1 MGKVEAGKLDLES
14 RPFNLNDLS
23 SDARLFST
31 AASKKGLDFVE
42 EIDRFSTEVLGDMPR
57 LRQVLTNLL
66 SNAVKFTKKGSITLR
81 VKKLSEDD
89 KSIKVR
95 WEVQDTGV
103 GIKREAI
110 SSLFKPF
117 HQADVSTSRQFG
129 GTGLGLSISKNLIE
143 LMGGSISL
151 TSDYGVGTKMAVEL
165 RLEKASDNSLSQ
177 GSTNL
182 PKAVQDVSDV
192 IKESTWVLVVDD
204 NELNRSIIARLLT
217 KSEFSFFLFVLR
229 FSRSV
234 SY

>member
-1 MGKVEAGKLDLES
+1 MGKVEAGKLDLEC
-14 RPFNLNDLS
+14 RPFNLNELS

-31 AASKKGLDFVE
+31 AASKKGLKFVE
-42 EIDRFSTEVLGDMPR
+42 EIDKFSPEVLGDMPR

-81 VKKLSEDD
+81 VKKLAEDD

-151 TSDYGVGTKMAVEL
+151 TSDYGVGTKMTVEL
-165 RLEKASDNSLSQ
+165 KLEKACEDSLNQAS
-177 GSTNL
+177 SSV
-182 PKAVQDVSDV
+182 PKSVQDVSDV
-192 IKESTWVLVVDD
+192 IKENTWVLVVDD

-217 KSEFSFFLFVLR
+217 KSKANLSVIFPIVSFA
-229 FSRSV
+229 S
-234 SY
+234 